1 MCQVAAMATSRF
13 NANWKTQVRKGV
25 LELIVMRALANADS
39 YGYALVEAIKAE
51 CGLEITDGTLY
62 AIFMRLKQEGLVEP
76 FWGEA
81 GKGPARKYYRLTD
94 VGRESLAGMNTVWAE
109 TAAAITQSANIG
121 KQT

>member
-1 MCQVAAMATSRF
+1 MVSSRF

-94 VGRESLAGMNTVWAE
+94 AGRSSLTDMDAVWAE
-109 TAAAITQSANIG
+109 TVEAIAQAASIG